1 MGAYV
6 DTLDIAFPFTN
17 TTTSTTIPR
26 KKKKRKQQ
34 RQLARDKHPRD
45 PNTLIYK
52 RSRSSTSYRLAT
64 AQIHIFTD
72 TASLRFALYLNT
84 HTYDIP
90 AMAAQL
96 KSIKISS
103 DEDLLVGGQ

>member
-45 PNTLIYK
+45 PNTLI
-52 RSRSSTSYRLAT
+52 SSTSYRLAT